1 MDELAETYS
10 RSLRDGTKDL
20 IKQTYDLSIPVLVFS
35 AGLGTPKMLSFM
47 FCNLIR
53 LYDLC
58 NKRLLKLFVRYLI
71 QN

>member
-47 FCNLIR
+47 F
-53 LYDLC
+53 
-58 NKRLLKLFVRYLI
+58 
-71 QN
+71 

>member
-1 MDELAETYS
+1 MFYAHRGFSLNPQDMDELAETYS

-47 FCNLIR
+47 F
-53 LYDLC
+53 
-58 NKRLLKLFVRYLI
+58 
-71 QN
+71 